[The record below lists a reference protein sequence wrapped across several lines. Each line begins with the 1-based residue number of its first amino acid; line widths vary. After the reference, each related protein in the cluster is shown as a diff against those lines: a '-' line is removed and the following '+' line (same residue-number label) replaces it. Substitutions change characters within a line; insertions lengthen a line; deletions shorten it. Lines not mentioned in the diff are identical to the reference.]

1 MLQQELRLIID
12 DFVAEHSDMALE
24 RLDGEEVE
32 FDRMREALQSMPF
45 LASRKLV
52 VFRNASANKQFL
64 EQAESLLSELSEST
78 EVIFVETKLDKRT
91 AYYKYLKRHAAIT
104 DCQELDTPQLA
115 KWLARVVKE
124 QGGQLSISDAT
135 YLIERVG
142 ANQLLLNSELTKL
155 LSYDVTIT
163 RSTIDMLT
171 ERTPQSTIFEL
182 LDAALAGRTKRAL
195 DLYAEQRAMRIEP
208 QQILALLIWQL
219 HILSL
224 VKSAGTRSV
233 DEIAR
238 ETKLKPFLVRKSQGI
253 VGQMT
258 MAQLKVL
265 VHEVYTLDIGLKSES
280 IDADDALQ
288 NLIVKLGH

>member
-1 MLQQELRLIID
+1 MLQQELRPIID
-12 DFVAEHSDMALE
+12 SFVAEHGDMALE

-45 LASRKLV
+45 LASRKIV
-52 VFRNASANKQFL
+52 VLRNASANKQFL

-78 EVIFVETKLDKRT
+78 EIVLVETKLDKRT
-91 AYYKYLKRHAAIT
+91 AYYKYLKRHATMT

-115 KWLARVVKE
+115 TWLARVVKE
-124 QGGQLSISDAT
+124 QGGQLSVSDAS

-142 ANQLLLNSELTKL
+142 ANQLLLSSELTKL
-155 LSYDVTIT
+155 LSYDAAIT

-195 DLYAEQRAMRIEP
+195 DLYAEQRSMRIEP
-208 QQILALLIWQL
+208 QQILSLLIWQL

-224 VKSAGTRSV
+224 VKTAGTRSV
-233 DEIAR
+233 DEIAQ
-238 ETKLKPFLVRKSQGI
+238 ETKLKPFVIRKSQGI
-253 VGQMT
+253 AGRMT
-258 MAQLKVL
+258 ISQLKAL
-265 VHEVYTLDIGLKSES
+265 VHEVHTLDIRLKSES
-280 IDADDALQ
+280 IDVDDALQ
-288 NLIVKLGH
+288 NLIVRLSY